1 MPTKLPIL
9 QIPLKGGS
17 GRAPSGPVQFQND
30 WPGLFIRGDHA
41 IALAASIRH
50 VARALADDKS
60 DETLD
65 ALERLEW
72 VADTIE
78 RSVVTRQPGST

>member
-1 MPTKLPIL
+1 MSTKLPIL
-9 QIPLKGGS
+9 HIPLKGGS
-17 GRAPSGPVQFQND
+17 GHAPSGPVQFQDD

-50 VARALADDKS
+50 VARALAGDKS
-60 DETLD
+60 YDTAD
-65 ALERLEW
+65 ALKRLQW

-78 RSVVTRQPGST
+78 QTVVTRPPGST